1 MTSTILIALAVVSA
15 LIVIDVV
22 GAFLLIK
29 HNAKLRNK
37 LKSMLS
43 SFINVPSAPS
53 APSAPSVDTS
63 MFVTTAQLES
73 AAGQGQDVINQ
84 LQTRLGMMDNY
95 VTKAQL
101 AEASG
106 GSEALMAQLTTQL
119 TNTFVTQ
126 SQLEDA
132 ARQGQVELGDLK
144 KNLLTHSAELN
155 ETLNSNFETIQSEIQ
170 DAAGEGSDI
179 ISQIN
184 SNLLQ
189 VRAQL
194 NKLSDGYAVLYNE
207 VNEG

>member
-1 MTSTILIALAVVSA
+1 MTSTILITLAVVSA

-43 SFINVPSAPS
+43 SFINV
-53 APSAPSVDTS
+53 PSAPSVDTS

-144 KNLLTHSAELN
+144 KNLLARSAELN

>member
-1 MTSTILIALAVVSA
+1 MTSTILITLAVVSA

-22 GAFLLIK
+22 GAFLLVK

-43 SFINVPSAPS
+43 SFINVPSAPN
-53 APSAPSVDTS
+53 VDTS

-106 GSEALMAQLTTQL
+106 GSEALMVQLTSQL
-119 TNTFVTQ
+119 SSTFVTR

-132 ARQGQVELGDLK
+132 GRQGQVELEDLQGRI
-144 KNLLTHSAELN
+144 
-155 ETLNSNFETIQSEIQ
+155 NSISEALSTKIEE
-170 DAAGEGSDI
+170 ASGEGSDI
-179 ISQIN
+179 IAQIN
-184 SNLLQ
+184 GNLLEL
-189 VRAQL
+189 RAQL